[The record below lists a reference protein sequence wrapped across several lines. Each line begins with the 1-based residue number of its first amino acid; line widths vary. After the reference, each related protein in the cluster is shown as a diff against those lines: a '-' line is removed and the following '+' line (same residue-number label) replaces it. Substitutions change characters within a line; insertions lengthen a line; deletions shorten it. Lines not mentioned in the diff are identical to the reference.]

1 MHVSRTALI
10 TLNGGSSSIKFS
22 AVIREDGTVLRGY
35 YEGIGTTQSTRVWWR
50 EGQDAFSTLL
60 HLSSTEQAL
69 ADLVRCMEEVFGA
82 CVVVGVGHRIV
93 HGFGRADHARCTPEL
108 LRDLEHHAG
117 VVPEHA
123 PVELALCRA
132 AIGRFPDAVH
142 VACFDT
148 VFHANMPEVA
158 RRLPIPHLSHDA
170 GMLRYGF
177 HGLSCQSVVEAIVAR
192 HGTLP
197 RRLVVLHLGSGAS
210 VTAILD
216 GHSVDTTM
224 GYTPTGGI
232 VMSSRTGDIDPG
244 VVLALMEEGGY
255 SVTQMRH
262 LLNHESGLKGVSH
275 TSPDM
280 RILLEQE
287 GMHPDIAIA
296 VSLFV
301 RSAAQAVARMAVSL
315 GGVDHMAFAG
325 GMGEHSAII
334 RRRICAEL
342 AFLGVHL
349 DDTAN
354 QEHRETISLPE
365 SAVSVSVTP
374 TDEEAVMRR
383 IVGRFTSSSH

>member
-1 MHVSRTALI
+1 
-10 TLNGGSSSIKFS
+10 
-22 AVIREDGTVLRGY
+22 
-35 YEGIGTTQSTRVWWR
+35 
-50 EGQDAFSTLL
+50 
-60 HLSSTEQAL
+60 
-69 ADLVRCMEEVFGA
+69 
-82 CVVVGVGHRIV
+82 
-93 HGFGRADHARCTPEL
+93 
-108 LRDLEHHAG
+108 
-117 VVPEHA
+117 
-123 PVELALCRA
+123 
-132 AIGRFPDAVH
+132 
-142 VACFDT
+142 
-148 VFHANMPEVA
+148 
-158 RRLPIPHLSHDA
+158 
-170 GMLRYGF
+170 
-177 HGLSCQSVVEAIVAR
+177 
-192 HGTLP
+192 
-197 RRLVVLHLGSGAS
+197 
-210 VTAILD
+210 
-216 GHSVDTTM
+216 
-224 GYTPTGGI
+224 
-232 VMSSRTGDIDPG
+232 MSSRTGDIDPG